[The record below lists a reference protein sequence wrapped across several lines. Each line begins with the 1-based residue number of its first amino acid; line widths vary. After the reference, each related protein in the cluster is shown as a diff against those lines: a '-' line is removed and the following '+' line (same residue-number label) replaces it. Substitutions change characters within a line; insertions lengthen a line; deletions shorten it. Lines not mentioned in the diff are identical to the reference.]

1 MQRSLSA
8 DIRTI
13 HLVKL
18 AMANLTNLKSLRI
31 THGHHYLVQA
41 IISQLFRADSNRSTS
56 MQSLVLEECSTSF
69 DPLHFSD
76 TLDFS
81 GVRYLDIRGVSLGNA
96 DSAPRW
102 KVMVKQGQQAKYND
116 KHSKTYECRLQDVQG
131 ELGEYSKILE
141 WRGTRNEKR
150 SLELVDDDEVSY
162 MSLPQDR
169 PESVRLLPAEMS
181 KPLPRLQQLLSFAVD
196 KPYKEVSIA

>member
-1 MQRSLSA
+1 
-8 DIRTI
+8 
-13 HLVKL
+13 
-18 AMANLTNLKSLRI
+18 
-31 THGHHYLVQA
+31 
-41 IISQLFRADSNRSTS
+41 
-56 MQSLVLEECSTSF
+56 
-69 DPLHFSD
+69 
-76 TLDFS
+76 
-81 GVRYLDIRGVSLGNA
+81 
-96 DSAPRW
+96 
-102 KVMVKQGQQAKYND
+102 MVKQGQQAKYND

-169 PESVRLLPAEMS
+169 PESMPLLPAEMS

-196 KPYKEVSIA
+196 KPYKEISIA